1 MRLVTT
7 PKILRLFYPS
17 FLWEMPKGEKKIY
30 LTFDDGPHPTITP
43 QVLEILKKFN
53 AKATFFCVGNNV
65 KKYKETFELI
75 KKEGHSVG
83 NHTFNHEK
91 GLITKTKDYV
101 DSVIEA
107 DALIQSPLFRP
118 PHGRIKFSQIR
129 ELKKK
134 LRISESQNLR
144 ISETQNLRI
153 SESQKLRNSEPQ
165 NLSNI
170 EPQQLKIVAWT
181 VISYDWDKSLTPD
194 DCYNNVIKNAGD
206 GSIIV
211 FHDSEK
217 AVNNMIPALIKVLEY
232 YTDKGYTFE
241 KLGVRN

>member
-1 MRLVTT
+1 
-7 PKILRLFYPS
+7 
-17 FLWEMPKGEKKIY
+17 MPKGEKKIY

-43 QVLEILKKFN
+43 KVLEILKNFN

-65 KKYKETFELI
+65 KKYKDTFEMI

-101 DSVIEA
+101 NSVIEA

-134 LRISESQNLR
+134 LRISESQ
-144 ISETQNLRI
+144 
-153 SESQKLRNSEPQ
+153 KLRNLET
-165 NLSNI
+165 
-170 EPQQLKIVAWT
+170 QQLKIVAWT

-232 YTDKGYTFE
+232 YSDKGYTFE

>member
-1 MRLVTT
+1 MRLITT
-7 PKILRLFYPS
+7 PKILRMFYPS
-17 FLWEMPKGEKKIY
+17 FLWEMPKGEKKLYI
-30 LTFDDGPHPTITP
+30 TFDDGPHPTITP

-134 LRISESQNLR
+134 LRNSESQNL
-144 ISETQNLRI
+144 SNL
-153 SESQKLRNSEPQ
+153 
-165 NLSNI
+165 

-217 AVNNMIPALIKVLEY
+217 ALNNMIPALIKVLEY
-232 YTDKGYTFE
+232 YTERGFTFE
-241 KLGVRN
+241 KLGMK

>member
-1 MRLVTT
+1 MRLITT
-7 PKILRLFYPS
+7 PKILRMFYPS
-17 FLWEMPKGEKKIY
+17 FLWEMPKGEKKLYI
-30 LTFDDGPHPTITP
+30 TFDDGPHPTITP

-134 LRISESQNLR
+134 LRISKTQQLSN
-144 ISETQNLRI
+144 SEP
-153 SESQKLRNSEPQ
+153 QKLRNS
-165 NLSNI
+165 

-217 AVNNMIPALIKVLEY
+217 AVNNMIPALTKVLEY

-241 KLGVRN
+241 KLGIRS

>member
-118 PHGRIKFSQIR
+118 PHGRIKYSQIKT
-129 ELKKK
+129 LKKK
-134 LRISESQNLR
+134 LI
-144 ISETQNLRI
+144 I

-165 NLSNI
+165 NLSNSKTQKHRNS

-217 AVNNMIPALIKVLEY
+217 ALNNMIPALIKVLEY
-232 YTDKGYTFE
+232 YTERGFTFE
-241 KLGVRN
+241 KLGMK

>member
-134 LRISESQNLR
+134 LRN
-144 ISETQNLRI
+144 

-165 NLSNI
+165 NLSNS
-170 EPQQLKIVAWT
+170 EPQNLKIIAWT

-217 AVNNMIPALIKVLEY
+217 ALNNMIPALIKVLEY
-232 YTDKGYTFE
+232 YTERGFTFE
-241 KLGVRN
+241 KLGMK

>member
-1 MRLVTT
+1 MRFITT
-7 PKILRLFYPS
+7 PKILRLLYPS
-17 FLWEMPKGEKKIY
+17 LIWEMPKGEKKIY

-43 QVLEILKKFN
+43 QLLEILKKFN
-53 AKATFFCVGNNV
+53 AKATFFCVGSNV
-65 KKYKETFELI
+65 KKYKDTFELI

-101 DSVIEA
+101 YSVIEA

-118 PHGRIKFSQIR
+118 PHGRIKFSQIKT
-129 ELKKK
+129 LKK
-134 LRISESQNLR
+134 
-144 ISETQNLRI
+144 
-153 SESQKLRNSEPQ
+153 KLRNSEPQ
-165 NLSNI
+165 NLRNS
-170 EPQQLKIVAWT
+170 EPQQLKFIAWT

-194 DCYNNVIKNAGD
+194 DCFNNVIKNAGD

-217 AVNNMIPALIKVLEY
+217 ALNNMIPALIKVLEY
-232 YTDKGYTFE
+232 YTERGFTFE
-241 KLGVRN
+241 KLGMK

>member
-1 MRLVTT
+1 
-7 PKILRLFYPS
+7 
-17 FLWEMPKGEKKIY
+17 MPKGEKKLY

-43 QVLEILKKFN
+43 QVLEILKNFN

-65 KKYKETFELI
+65 KKYKDTFELI
-75 KKEGHSVG
+75 KKEGHAVG

-118 PHGRIKFSQIR
+118 PHGRIKFSQIKS
-129 ELKKK
+129 LKNK
-134 LRISESQNLR
+134 
-144 ISETQNLRI
+144 
-153 SESQKLRNSEPQ
+153 
-165 NLSNI
+165 LSNL
-170 EPQQLKIVAWT
+170 ESQQLKFIAWT

-194 DCYNNVIKNAGD
+194 DCFNNVIKNADD
-206 GSIIV
+206 GSIVV

-217 AVNNMIPALIKVLEY
+217 AVDNMIPALIKVLEY

-241 KLGVRN
+241 KLGMQ

>member
-1 MRLVTT
+1 MRLITT

-17 FLWEMPKGEKKIY
+17 LIWEMPKGEKKIY

-101 DSVIEA
+101 YSVIEA
-107 DALIQSPLFRP
+107 NALIQSPLFRP
-118 PHGRIKFSQIR
+118 PHGRIKFSQIKS
-129 ELKKK
+129 LKK
-134 LRISESQNLR
+134 
-144 ISETQNLRI
+144 
-153 SESQKLRNSEPQ
+153 
-165 NLSNI
+165 NLSSI
-170 EPQQLKIVAWT
+170 ESQQLKIIAWT
-181 VISYDWDKSLTPD
+181 VISYDWDKSLTPE
-194 DCYNNVIKNAGD
+194 DCFNNVIKNAGD

-217 AVNNMIPALIKVLEY
+217 ALNNMIPTLTKVLEY

-241 KLGVRN
+241 KLGMK

>member
-134 LRISESQNLR
+134 LRN
-144 ISETQNLRI
+144 
-153 SESQKLRNSEPQ
+153 SESQKLRTSEPQ
-165 NLSNI
+165 NL
-170 EPQQLKIVAWT
+170 KIIAWT

-217 AVNNMIPALIKVLEY
+217 ALNNMIPALIKVLEY
-232 YTDKGYTFE
+232 YTERGFTFE
-241 KLGVRN
+241 KFGMK

>member
-1 MRLVTT
+1 M
-7 PKILRLFYPS
+7 FYPS
-17 FLWEMPKGEKKIY
+17 FLWEMPKGEKKLYI
-30 LTFDDGPHPTITP
+30 TFDDGPHPTITP

-83 NHTFNHEK
+83 SHTFNHERGWK
-91 GLITKTKDYV
+91 TKTKDYV
-101 DSVIEA
+101 NSVKEA
-107 DALIQSPLFRP
+107 CNLIQSPLFRP
-118 PHGRIKFSQIR
+118 PHGRIKFSQVR
-129 ELKKK
+129 ALNKNF
-134 LRISESQNLR
+134 RISESQNLR
-144 ISETQNLRI
+144 
-153 SESQKLRNSEPQ
+153 
-165 NLSNI
+165 
-170 EPQQLKIVAWT
+170 IVAWT

-194 DCYNNVIKNAGD
+194 DCFNNVIKNADD

-217 AVNNMIPALIKVLEY
+217 AVNNMIPALNKVLEY

-241 KLGVRN
+241 KLGMK

>member
-1 MRLVTT
+1 MRLITT
-7 PKILRLFYPS
+7 PKILRMLYPS

-30 LTFDDGPHPTITP
+30 ITFDDGPHPTITP
-43 QVLEILKKFN
+43 QVLEILKNFN

-83 NHTFNHEK
+83 SHTFNHER
-91 GLITKTKDYV
+91 GFMTKTKDYV
-101 DSVIEA
+101 NSVIEA

-118 PHGRIKFSQIR
+118 PHGRIKFSQIKS
-129 ELKKK
+129 LKEKF
-134 LRISESQNLR
+134 RISA
-144 ISETQNLRI
+144 TQ
-153 SESQKLRNSEPQ
+153 S
-165 NLSNI
+165 
-170 EPQQLKIVAWT
+170 LKFIAWT

-194 DCYNNVIKNAGD
+194 DCFNNVIKNAGD

-217 AVNNMIPALIKVLEY
+217 AVDNMIPALTKVLEY
-232 YTDKGYTFE
+232 YTERGFAFE
-241 KLGVRN
+241 KLGMK

>member
-1 MRLVTT
+1 MRLITT
-7 PKILRLFYPS
+7 PKILRMFYPS

-118 PHGRIKFSQIR
+118 PHGRIRFSQIKS
-129 ELKKK
+129 LKK
-134 LRISESQNLR
+134 NL
-144 ISETQNLRI
+144 SNLKTQNLRN
-153 SESQKLRNSEPQ
+153 SESQKLSNSEPQ
-165 NLSNI
+165 K
-170 EPQQLKIVAWT
+170 LKIVAWT

-217 AVNNMIPALIKVLEY
+217 AVNNMIPALTKVLEY

-241 KLGVRN
+241 KLGVRSC

>member
-65 KKYKETFELI
+65 KKYKDTFEMI
-75 KKEGHSVG
+75 KREGHSVG

-144 ISETQNLRI
+144 N
-153 SESQKLRNSEPQ
+153 SESQKLRNSET
-165 NLSNI
+165 
-170 EPQQLKIVAWT
+170 QQLKIVAWT

-232 YTDKGYTFE
+232 YSDKGYTFE